1 MTAAVHTTAM
11 VTRPSELSAV
21 LDPMARD
28 YPEIHGPIIE
38 HLPTFMR
45 RDGSIEV
52 TVRDLSR
59 HAAVPFGAAKEYLRV
74 ARERGLLHLLG
85 RRLEGGQLRYC
96 AYQPIE
102 TAPED
107 RR

>member
-1 MTAAVHTTAM
+1 MTAMHTPVMITQP
-11 VTRPSELSAV
+11 RELSAV
-21 LDPMARD
+21 LQPMAQD
-28 YPEIHGPIIE
+28 YPDIHEAIIK

-59 HAAVPFGAAKEYLRV
+59 HADVPFGAAKEYLRV

-96 AYQPIE
+96 AYQPLD
-102 TAPED
+102 TTTGD
-107 RR
+107 VL